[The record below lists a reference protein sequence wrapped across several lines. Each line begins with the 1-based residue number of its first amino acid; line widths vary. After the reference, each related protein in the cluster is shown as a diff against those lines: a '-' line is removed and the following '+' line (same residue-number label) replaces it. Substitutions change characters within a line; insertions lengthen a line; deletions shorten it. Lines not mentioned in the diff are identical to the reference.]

1 MATTVTLKPN
11 AIDLSGSTSGTT
23 TLQATAVAGTTT
35 VTLPAATDTLVGKA
49 TTDTLTN
56 KTLTAPTLAS
66 PNITTALTLTGAA
79 GTSGQLLTSA
89 GSGSAPTWTTVSA
102 DTVGFKNRIIN
113 GAMVVSQRNGT
124 SAVTID
130 GGASYTLDRYLCQ
143 DNTDGSY
150 TVAQSSTAPDGFTNS
165 LLVTITGTDS
175 SLTTTQFG
183 RIVQRIEGFNTADLG
198 WGTANAKTVTL
209 SFWVRSS
216 VTGTFTGT
224 FVNNDSNRIY
234 GFTYTISSANTFEYK
249 TITIA
254 GDTTGTW
261 ATNNS
266 TGIELNLSIGAGP
279 DRSVTAGSWGTS
291 LAYAA
296 TGQTNLFATNG
307 ATFYIT
313 GVQLEKGST
322 ATSFDYRPYGTEL
335 ALCQRYFQKSYN
347 VDVALGTVT
356 NAGMA
361 NTRVANTDT
370 FIPSITQRFPV
381 VMRTTATITWY
392 SNSTG
397 ASGKVQ
403 SGGSDVTVSAN
414 YDVGASTTGQIQLA
428 SAPSAGGQINGHF
441 TASAEL

>member
-1 MATTVTLKPN
+1 MPYGTVNADLMTTSDGVSS
-11 AIDLSGSTSGTT
+11 SG
-23 TLQATAVAGTTT
+23 LY
-35 VTLPAATDTLVGKA
+35 
-49 TTDTLTN
+49 
-56 KTLTAPTLAS
+56 
-66 PNITTALTLTGAA
+66 
-79 GTSGQLLTSA
+79 
-89 GSGSAPTWTTVSA
+89 
-102 DTVGFKNRIIN
+102 GFKNRLIN
-113 GAMVVSQRNGT
+113 GSMVISQRNGT

-322 ATSFDYRPYGTEL
+322 ATSFDYRPIGTEL
-335 ALCQRYFQKSYN
+335 ALCQRYYWKIARGTSEPYGITGNTSAGNAIWSQFGLP
-347 VDVALGTVT
+347 VTMRATPTVT
-356 NAGMA
+356 IYGTWVVS
-361 NTRVANTDT
+361 NTGQPTIRGASSTNFLLQIV
-370 FIPSITQRFPV
+370 P
-381 VMRTTATITWY
+381 TATGIATAY
-392 SNSTG
+392 PDSSDDLID
-397 ASGKVQ
+397 AS
-403 SGGSDVTVSAN
+403 
-414 YDVGASTTGQIQLA
+414 I
-428 SAPSAGGQINGHF
+428 
-441 TASAEL
+441 EL

>member
-1 MATTVTLKPN
+1 M
-11 AIDLSGSTSGTT
+11 
-23 TLQATAVAGTTT
+23 
-35 VTLPAATDTLVGKA
+35 
-49 TTDTLTN
+49 
-56 KTLTAPTLAS
+56 
-66 PNITTALTLTGAA
+66 ALTQVDQGLL
-79 GTSGQLLTSA
+79 GTNAQYT
-89 GSGSAPTWTTVSA
+89 
-102 DTVGFKNRIIN
+102 GFKNRIIN
-113 GAMVVSQRNGT
+113 GAMVISQRNGT

-322 ATSFDYRPYGTEL
+322 ATSFDYRPYSAELSLCERYYEVCNSNAGDGIALASGFYASSTNCRAIQTFHTKKRATPTIALGSGASWGGAAGTPTIN
-335 ALCQRYFQKSYN
+335 AG
-347 VDVALGTVT
+347 VDVVSYSA
-356 NAGMA
+356 A
-361 NTRVANTDT
+361 NYFVAYN
-370 FIPSITQRFPV
+370 
-381 VMRTTATITWY
+381 
-392 SNSTG
+392 G
-397 ASGKVQ
+397 
-403 SGGSDVTVSAN
+403 SGGVA
-414 YDVGASTTGQIQLA
+414 L
-428 SAPSAGGQINGHF
+428 

>member
-1 MATTVTLKPN
+1 MPYGTVNADLMTTSDGVSS
-11 AIDLSGSTSGTT
+11 SG
-23 TLQATAVAGTTT
+23 LY
-35 VTLPAATDTLVGKA
+35 
-49 TTDTLTN
+49 
-56 KTLTAPTLAS
+56 
-66 PNITTALTLTGAA
+66 
-79 GTSGQLLTSA
+79 
-89 GSGSAPTWTTVSA
+89 
-102 DTVGFKNRIIN
+102 GFKNRLIN
-113 GAMVVSQRNGT
+113 GSMVISQRNGT

-322 ATSFDYRPYGTEL
+322 ATSFDYRPIGTEL
-335 ALCQRYFQKSYN
+335 ALCQRYYWKIARGTSEPYGITGNTSAGNAIWSQF
-347 VDVALGTVT
+347 ALPVTMRATPTVT
-356 NAGMA
+356 VYGTWAVT
-361 NTRVANTDT
+361 NTGQ
-370 FIPSITQRFPV
+370 P
-381 VMRTTATITWY
+381 TIR
-392 SNSTG
+392 G
-397 ASGKVQ
+397 ASASNFLVQ
-403 SGGSDVTVSAN
+403 IAAT
-414 YDVGASTTGQIQLA
+414 TTGIATSYPNSSDDIIDA
-428 SAPSAGGQINGHF
+428 SI
-441 TASAEL
+441 EL